1 MTTADQPET
10 TVLRTLLEIVALE
23 AEAMARAMEQ
33 IADEAFIETAG
44 GLRPETG
51 YVLATGDDGAVTIE
65 FGDGRRGQRRAVDR
79 DPVAVRYERVS
90 GRITLEYRPRE
101 APARPPAAS
110 DPSPRGDVA
119 PGRPSRGVRP
129 PPRRR

>member
-1 MTTADQPET
+1 MTTAGQPENN
-10 TVLRTLLEIVALE
+10 VLRTLLEIVAFE
-23 AEAMARAMEQ
+23 AEAIARALEQ

-44 GLRPETG
+44 GLRPDTG
-51 YVLATGDDGAVTIE
+51 YVLVTGNDGTVSIE
-65 FGDGRRGQRRAVDR
+65 FGDRRRGQRRAVDR

-110 DPSPRGDVA
+110 DLSRRGGDA
-119 PGRPSRGVRP
+119 PGRRSRGVRP

>member
-1 MTTADQPET
+1 MTTADQPKNN
-10 TVLRTLLEIVALE
+10 VLRTLLEIVALE

-44 GLRPETG
+44 GLRPDVG
-51 YVLATGDDGAVTIE
+51 YVLATGDDGTVTIE
-65 FGDGRRGQRRAVDR
+65 FGDERPGQRPAVDR
-79 DPVAVRYERVS
+79 DPVGVRYERVS
-90 GRITLEYRPRE
+90 GRITLEYRPGE

-110 DPSPRGDVA
+110 DPSPRGGAA
-119 PGRPSRGVRP
+119 PGRPSRGGRP